1 MISTENK
8 HHSTSTEESD
18 ENNSN
23 SKDSKIELDLNL
35 KNKSGENC
43 FSNYFK
49 ETESLKYNS
58 CYKAIFPD
66 TKNDILRKSSNIS
79 TAVSQSDNVMDNS
92 SPQNNYQDYPDT
104 SFFNINRERFSSTP
118 ISNYYDGTDNYL
130 KGLYPE
136 KNDYQK
142 SNNYLEKRIFFREHY
157 PSVDIGLMYK
167 KKQNMFF
174 PESENTEK
182 TNIISPPPMPVSNPQ
197 TPKNIEKNEFPL
209 FFMGYCGLP
218 RFNSKN
224 KFINYL

>member
-118 ISNYYDGTDNYL
+118 ISNYYDGTDNYF
-130 KGLYPE
+130 KGLYPD

-142 SNNYLEKRIFFREHY
+142 SNNYLEKKIFFRDHY
-157 PSVDIGLMYK
+157 PSVDLNK
-167 KKQNMFF
+167 LNKEKQKCLSL
-174 PESENTEK
+174 EE
-182 TNIISPPPMPVSNPQ
+182 ISKNQPTTPQ
-197 TPKNIEKNEFPL
+197 TIPYPQSPKNLGKIEFPVY
-209 FFMGYCGLP
+209 FFGYCGIDCKL
-218 RFNSKN
+218 
-224 KFINYL
+224 

>member
-92 SPQNNYQDYPDT
+92 SPQN
-104 SFFNINRERFSSTP
+104 
-118 ISNYYDGTDNYL
+118 
-130 KGLYPE
+130 
-136 KNDYQK
+136 
-142 SNNYLEKRIFFREHY
+142 
-157 PSVDIGLMYK
+157 
-167 KKQNMFF
+167 
-174 PESENTEK
+174 
-182 TNIISPPPMPVSNPQ
+182 
-197 TPKNIEKNEFPL
+197 
-209 FFMGYCGLP
+209 
-218 RFNSKN
+218 
-224 KFINYL
+224 